1 MLGNVITRID
11 LRGRTLSRRELL
23 EELPRAE
30 VDVEHAAEVVA
41 PILADV
47 RTRGAAAL
55 RDLAERFDGVRPV
68 HLRVPAEAIAGRVGV
83 LDPDVR
89 AALEET
95 IRRVRQVHAR
105 PASRR
110 LHGRARARRPGPPAL
125 APGPPGRALRARA
138 GSRCTRRRS

>member
-1 MLGNVITRID
+1 SLPGADSVVQRTARTVVVVRPPADVGPMLRNVITRID

-23 EELPRAE
+23 SELPRAE

-47 RTRGAAAL
+47 RKRGAAEL

-68 HLRVPAEAIAGRVGV
+68 HLRVPADVIAASVAV

-89 AALEET
+89 AALDET
-95 IRRVRQVHAR
+95 IRRVRLV
-105 PASRR
+105 
-110 LHGRARARRPGPPAL
+110 
-125 APGPPGRALRARA
+125 
-138 GSRCTRRRS
+138 